1 MGQTVRSADSKA
13 FRRHPDAAGNQFT
26 DRVLTFLR
34 NNRGA
39 RFTNEQ
45 ILEFVGHEG
54 ITAESAKTYLSMR
67 WVYAGFNDKT
77 DPWLNVQRTKLPSK
91 HFAYE
96 WVTTKRKP
104 ERNESPAAFR
114 RRTQALKREKDQQ
127 LALEAIER
135 SRTATNGQNGS
146 HVEPDPI
153 LDSPV
158 SVEAIETLVDET
170 EAAIR
175 EYRAATSTGFESGD
189 VLEVVGHTTKGQVLV
204 RSAAGELFTLLE
216 VIL

>member
-127 LALEAIER
+127 LALEAIE
-135 SRTATNGQNGS
+135 
-146 HVEPDPI
+146 
-153 LDSPV
+153 
-158 SVEAIETLVDET
+158 TLVDET